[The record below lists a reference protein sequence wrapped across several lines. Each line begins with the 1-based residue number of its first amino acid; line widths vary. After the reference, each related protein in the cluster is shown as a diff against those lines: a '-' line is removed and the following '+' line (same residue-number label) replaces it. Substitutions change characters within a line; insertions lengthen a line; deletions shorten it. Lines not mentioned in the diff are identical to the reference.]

1 MEREIRPFEPEFRI
15 GDEIKDLLSGK
26 HSYVFDIDREN
37 RQYILRSYKQ
47 KTWYG
52 CCHEDFVDYDQFKMH
67 FNFENQYKLIHR
79 TAVHTQLVSL
89 DKVCE
94 YLDKNIFQ
102 NYTYNAGNKIGN
114 LTVNNKFTNKEEFLN
129 TFRKTMGEE

>member
-1 MEREIRPFEPEFRI
+1 MEREIIPFEPKFRI

-26 HSYVFDIDREN
+26 KSYVFDIDREN

-67 FNFENQYKLIHR
+67 FNFESQYKLIHR